1 MTSYAKFR
9 KRNSI
14 FDRSLFFNE
23 NTINVF
29 VFILK
34 LKKEERKKPVSIFLF
49 KIYSRSFLCW
59 AIIHFQDLALLSL
72 FPRDRKIN
80 VGKLD

>member
-1 MTSYAKFR
+1 MTSYAKFP

-34 LKKEERKKPVSIFLF
+34 LKKEERKKPVSMFFVQNIFTIVSLLGDNSL
-49 KIYSRSFLCW
+49 SRLG
-59 AIIHFQDLALLSL
+59 LT
-72 FPRDRKIN
+72 
-80 VGKLD
+80 